1 MEKNS
6 FVERNKETTEMWSR
20 IVGRKEKK
28 QRTKENK
35 EDGNKIKNKE
45 PVKEIVRK
53 KRLLKTS
60 AVVIT
65 ARDENVSYSEMLTWA
80 RQSIKLNEEE
90 MSSFSTKRSATG
102 GILLEIKGENNTQL
116 AEKLTEALR
125 TTLNTFK
132 NVRVHRPRQ
141 MAKITFLGINV
152 SITREEIKAAV
163 AKEEGCSIDDV
174 TVDSIKNSPRGV
186 GFVWVKCPLAEAKKL
201 DEKKKSE

>member
-1 MEKNS
+1 
-6 FVERNKETTEMWSR
+6 MWSR

-35 EDGNKIKNKE
+35 EDGNKIKNRE

-102 GILLEIKGENNTQL
+102 DILLEIKGKNNTQL

-125 TTLNTFK
+125 TTLNTFI
-132 NVRVHRPRQ
+132 NVRVHIGHARWPRLL
-141 MAKITFLGINV
+141 FL
-152 SITREEIKAAV
+152 R
-163 AKEEGCSIDDV
+163 
-174 TVDSIKNSPRGV
+174 
-186 GFVWVKCPLAEAKKL
+186 
-201 DEKKKSE
+201 